1 VLNDAPD
8 PASEFPTNERL
19 DLDSSKLSQGSD
31 RDSARKAWVRA
42 LENTAQIG
50 KNPAVTLPDT
60 IATLGD
66 RFTTAPALLS
76 ERQKLTYEELAER
89 SKQYS
94 AWALKQGLSFGEVVC
109 LLMPSCP
116 EYLAIWLGITRV
128 GGIVSLLNTNLVGDA
143 LLHAIGIVAPV
154 HLIVDAQFAEN
165 LDGVAPRLPRN
176 LRVWLYGEGVG
187 RFARIDEELESSAR
201 ADLAGAGYRRP
212 TIFDRAL
219 YIYTSGTTGLPKAAN
234 VSHFRLLQWSHWF
247 AGMMD
252 TRPDDRM
259 YNCLPMYH
267 SVGGVVAIG
276 STLLNG
282 GAVVLRERFSASRFW
297 DEIVDSGCTIFQYI
311 GELCRYLVNT
321 KLHPKETQHHLRLAC
336 GNGLSAE
343 VWTEFQSRFH
353 IPKILEFYAATEGN
367 LSLYN
372 CEGRVGSI
380 GRIPSFLGQ
389 RLSTALVEFD
399 VERGEPV
406 RNEAGLCVR
415 CSTDQVGEA
424 IGRIPPDGTS
434 AAGRFEGYTDQTASE
449 AKILRNVFAPGDAWF
464 RTGDLMRRD
473 KEGFFYFVDRVGDTF
488 RWKGENVS
496 TTEVAATICSS
507 PDVLEAVVYGV
518 TIPGTEGRA
527 GMAAIVPGDNFDL
540 GRFRDYLVE
549 RLPEYARPLFVRILA
564 AIDLTGTF
572 KWKKQDLSRESYDP
586 GAVTDTIYFNDSSQ
600 PRLVKVDAAVYQR
613 ICSGKQR
620 I

>member
-1 VLNDAPD
+1 
-8 PASEFPTNERL
+8 L
-19 DLDSSKLSQGSD
+19 DLDSLKLKESSG
-31 RDSARKAWVRA
+31 RDTARKAWVRA

-50 KNPAVTLPDT
+50 KNPAVTLADT
-60 IATLGD
+60 IESVAE
-66 RFTTAPALLS
+66 RFATAPALLS
-76 ERQKLTYEELAER
+76 ERQKLTYAELAKR
-89 SKQYS
+89 SNEYS
-94 AWALKQGLSFGEVVC
+94 AWALKQRLPFGGVVS
-109 LLMPSCP
+109 LLMPNCS

-128 GGIVSLLNTNLVGDA
+128 GGIVALLNTNLAGDA

-154 HLIVDAQFAEN
+154 HLIVDAQFADN
-165 LDGVAPRLPRN
+165 IDAVAARMSQKV
-176 LRVWLYGEGVG
+176 RVWTYGEGAGSFV
-187 RFARIDEELESSAR
+187 RIDGELESSAR
-201 ADLAGAGYRRP
+201 LDLAGAQYRRP

-282 GAVVLRERFSASRFW
+282 GSVVLRERFSASRFW
-297 DEIVDSGCTIFQYI
+297 EEVVDSGCTIFQYI

-321 KLHPKETQHHLRLAC
+321 KLHPKEREHHLRLAC
-336 GNGLSAE
+336 GNGLSGD
-343 VWTEFQSRFH
+343 VWTEFQNRFQ

-380 GRIPSFLGQ
+380 GRIPSFLAQ
-389 RLSTALVEFD
+389 RLSTALVQFD

-406 RNEAGLCVR
+406 RNKAGLCIR

-424 IGRIPPDGTS
+424 IGKIPQVEKS
-434 AAGRFEGYTDQTASE
+434 AAGRFEGYTDEAASE
-449 AKILRNVFAPGDAWF
+449 AKILRNVFAPEDAWF
-464 RTGDLMRRD
+464 RTGDLMRMD

-496 TTEVAATICSS
+496 TTEVAATICAS

-527 GMAAIVPGDNFDL
+527 GMAAIVPGENFDL
-540 GRFRDYLVE
+540 GRFRDYLAE
-549 RLPEYARPLFVRILA
+549 HLPEYARPLFLRILS
-564 AIDLTGTF
+564 AIDLTSTF

-586 GAVTDTIYFNDSSQ
+586 GSVTDTVYFNDSARQ
-600 PRLVKVDAAVYQR
+600 AFVKVDAAVYESIR
-613 ICSGKQR
+613 SGKLR

>member
-1 VLNDAPD
+1 
-8 PASEFPTNERL
+8 
-19 DLDSSKLSQGSD
+19 
-31 RDSARKAWVRA
+31 
-42 LENTAQIG
+42 
-50 KNPAVTLPDT
+50 
-60 IATLGD
+60 
-66 RFTTAPALLS
+66 
-76 ERQKLTYEELAER
+76 
-89 SKQYS
+89 
-94 AWALKQGLSFGEVVC
+94 
-109 LLMPSCP
+109 MPNCP

-128 GGIVSLLNTNLVGDA
+128 GGIVSLLNTNLLGEA
-143 LLHAIGIVAPV
+143 LLHAIRIVSPL
-154 HLIVDAQFAEN
+154 HLIVDAQFADN
-165 LDGVAPRLPRN
+165 IDAVTPRLSQKV
-176 LRVWLYGEGVG
+176 RVWLYGEGAG
-187 RFARIDEELESSAR
+187 RFARVDEELESLAR
-201 ADLAGAGYRRP
+201 VDLAASEYRRP

-219 YIYTSGTTGLPKAAN
+219 CIYTSGTTGLPKAAN

-297 DEIVDSGCTIFQYI
+297 DEVVDSGCTIFQYI

-321 KLHPKETQHHLRLAC
+321 KLHPKEKQHHLRLAC
-336 GNGLSAE
+336 GNGLSSE
-343 VWTEFQSRFH
+343 VWTEFQSRFQ

-415 CSTDQVGEA
+415 CSTGQVGEA
-424 IGRIPPDGTS
+424 IGKIAQDGTS
-434 AAGRFEGYTDQTASE
+434 AAGRFEGYTDEAASE

-496 TTEVAATICSS
+496 TTEVAATICTS

-527 GMAAIVPGDNFDL
+527 GMAAMVPGENFDL
-540 GRFRDYLVE
+540 GRFREYLVGH
-549 RLPEYARPLFVRILA
+549 LPEYARPLFLRILT

-572 KWKKQDLSRESYDP
+572 KWKKQDLSREAYNP
-586 GAVTDTIYFNDSSQ
+586 GAVTDTIYFNDSARQ
-600 PRLVKVDAAVYQR
+600 ALVKVDAAVYESIR
-613 ICSGKQR
+613 SGKLR
-620 I
+620 T

>member
-1 VLNDAPD
+1 
-8 PASEFPTNERL
+8 
-19 DLDSSKLSQGSD
+19 
-31 RDSARKAWVRA
+31 
-42 LENTAQIG
+42 
-50 KNPAVTLPDT
+50 
-60 IATLGD
+60 
-66 RFTTAPALLS
+66 
-76 ERQKLTYEELAER
+76 
-89 SKQYS
+89 
-94 AWALKQGLSFGEVVC
+94 
-109 LLMPSCP
+109 MPNCP

-128 GGIVSLLNTNLVGDA
+128 GGIVSLLNTNLLGEA
-143 LLHAIGIVAPV
+143 LLHAIRIVSPL
-154 HLIVDAQFAEN
+154 HLIVDAQFADN
-165 LDGVAPRLPRN
+165 IDAVTPRLSQKV
-176 LRVWLYGEGVG
+176 RVWLYGEGAG
-187 RFARIDEELESSAR
+187 RFARVDEELESLAR
-201 ADLAGAGYRRP
+201 VDLAASEYRRP

-219 YIYTSGTTGLPKAAN
+219 CIYTSGTTGLPKAAN

-297 DEIVDSGCTIFQYI
+297 DEVVDSGCTIFQYI

-321 KLHPKETQHHLRLAC
+321 KLHPKEKQHHLRLAC
-336 GNGLSAE
+336 GNGLSSE
-343 VWTEFQSRFH
+343 VWTEFQSRFQ

-415 CSTDQVGEA
+415 CSTDQVVEA
-424 IGRIPPDGTS
+424 IGRIPQDGTS
-434 AAGRFEGYTDQTASE
+434 AAGRFEGYTDEAASE

-496 TTEVAATICSS
+496 TTEVAATICTS

-527 GMAAIVPGDNFDL
+527 GMAAMVPGENFDL
-540 GRFRDYLVE
+540 GRFREYLVGH
-549 RLPEYARPLFVRILA
+549 LPEYARPLFLRILT

-572 KWKKQDLSRESYDP
+572 KWKKQDLSREAYDP
-586 GAVTDTIYFNDSSQ
+586 GAVTDTIYFNDSARQ
-600 PRLVKVDAAVYQR
+600 AFVKVDAAVYESIR
-613 ICSGKQR
+613 SGKLR

>member
-1 VLNDAPD
+1 
-8 PASEFPTNERL
+8 
-19 DLDSSKLSQGSD
+19 
-31 RDSARKAWVRA
+31 VRA
-42 LENTAQIG
+42 LENTAPIA
-50 KNPAVTLPDT
+50 KSPTVTLAVTIDT
-60 IATLGD
+60 LAE
-66 RFTTAPALLS
+66 RFATAPALLS
-76 ERQKLTYEELAER
+76 ERQKLTYRDLAER

-94 AWALKQGLSFGEVVC
+94 EWALKQGLSFGEVVC
-109 LLMPSCP
+109 LLMPNCP

-128 GGIVSLLNTNLVGDA
+128 GGIVSLLNTNLQGDG
-143 LLHAIGIVAPV
+143 LLHAIGIVAPL
-154 HLIVDAQFAEN
+154 HLIVDAQLA
-165 LDGVAPRLPRN
+165 DRIDAVAGRLSPEIRI
-176 LRVWLYGEGVG
+176 WSYGEGAG
-187 RFARIDEELESSAR
+187 HFARIDEQLESPAKL
-201 ADLAGAGYRRP
+201 DLAGTEYRRP

-219 YIYTSGTTGLPKAAN
+219 CIYTSGTTGLPKAAN

-252 TRPDDRM
+252 TRPEDRI

-276 STLLNG
+276 SMLING

-297 DEIVDSGCTIFQYI
+297 DEVVDSGCTIFQYI
-311 GELCRYLVNT
+311 GELCRYLVHT
-321 KLHPKETQHHLRLAC
+321 KSNPKETQHHLRLAC
-336 GNGLSAE
+336 GNGLSSD
-343 VWTEFQSRFH
+343 VWTEFQGRFR

-372 CEGRVGSI
+372 CEGRVGSV

-424 IGRIPPDGTS
+424 IGKIPLDRTS
-434 AAGRFEGYTDQTASE
+434 AAGRFEGYTDEAASE

-464 RTGDLMRRD
+464 RTGDLMRKD
-473 KEGFFYFVDRVGDTF
+473 KEGYFYFVDRVGDTF

-496 TTEVAATICSS
+496 TTEVAATICAS
-507 PDVLEAVVYGV
+507 PDVLEGVVYGV

-527 GMAAIVPGDNFDL
+527 GMAAIVPGENFDV
-540 GRFRDYLVE
+540 GRFRDYLVGH
-549 RLPEYARPLFVRILA
+549 LPEYARPLFLRILA
-564 AIDLTGTF
+564 AMDLTGTF

-586 GAVTDTIYFNDSSQ
+586 GAVTDSIYFHDSARQ
-600 PRLVKVDAAVYQR
+600 AFVKVDAAVYESIR
-613 ICSGKQR
+613 SGKLR

>member
-1 VLNDAPD
+1 MVPD
-8 PASEFPTNERL
+8 DSASDSLTKTRGL
-19 DLDSSKLSQGSD
+19 DLDSLKVNQGSD
-31 RDSARKAWVRA
+31 RDSARKAWMRA

-60 IATLGD
+60 IDALAD
-66 RFTTAPALLS
+66 RFATAPALLS
-76 ERQKLTYEELAER
+76 DRQNLSFRELAAR

-94 AWALKQGLSFGEVVC
+94 TWALKQGLSFGETVA
-109 LLMPSCP
+109 LLMPNCP
-116 EYLAIWLGITRV
+116 EYLAIWLGISRL
-128 GGIVSLLNTNLVGDA
+128 GAIVSLLNTNLLGDA
-143 LLHAIGIVAPV
+143 LLHAIRIVSPV
-154 HLIVDAQFAEN
+154 HLIVDAQFVDTI
-165 LDGVAPRLPRN
+165 DGVASRLLPKVRI
-176 LRVWLYGEGVG
+176 WSYGEGADP
-187 RFARIDEELESSAR
+187 FARINEELESSEKV
-201 ADLAGAGYRRP
+201 DLAAAEYRRP

-259 YNCLPMYH
+259 YDCLPMYH

-282 GAVVLRERFSASRFW
+282 GAVVLRQRFSASRFW
-297 DEIVDSGCTIFQYI
+297 DDVVDSGCTIFQYI

-321 KLHPKETQHHLRLAC
+321 KLHPKERGHHLRLAC

-343 VWTEFQSRFH
+343 VWTEFQSRFQ

-380 GRIPSFLGQ
+380 GRIPSFLSQ
-389 RLSTALVEFD
+389 RLSAALVQFD

-406 RNEAGLCVR
+406 RNEAGLCIR

-424 IGRIPPDGTS
+424 IGKIPQDEKS
-434 AAGRFEGYTDQTASE
+434 AAGRFEGYTDEAASE
-449 AKILRNVFAPGDAWF
+449 AKVLRNVIAPGDAWF

-496 TTEVAATICSS
+496 TTEVAATICTS
-507 PDVLEAVVYGV
+507 PHVLEAVVYGV

-527 GMAAIVPGDNFDL
+527 GMAAIVPGENFDL
-540 GRFRDYLVE
+540 GRFREYLVGH
-549 RLPEYARPLFVRILA
+549 LTDYARPLFLRILT

-572 KWKKQDLSRESYDP
+572 KWKKQDLSREAYDP
-586 GAVTDTIYFNDSSQ
+586 GAVTDTIYFNDSARQ
-600 PRLVKVDAAVYQR
+600 AFVKVDAALYESIR
-613 ICSGKQR
+613 SGKLR

>member
-1 VLNDAPD
+1 
-8 PASEFPTNERL
+8 
-19 DLDSSKLSQGSD
+19 
-31 RDSARKAWVRA
+31 VRA
-42 LENTAQIG
+42 LENTAPIAT
-50 KNPAVTLPDT
+50 NPAVTLAVT
-60 IATLGD
+60 IETLAD
-66 RFTTAPALLS
+66 RFATAPALLS
-76 ERQKLTYEELAER
+76 ERQKLTYRELAER

-94 AWALKQGLSFGEVVC
+94 AWALKQGLSFGDVVC
-109 LLMPSCP
+109 LLMPNCP

-128 GGIVSLLNTNLVGDA
+128 GGVVSLLNTNLQGDG

-154 HLIVDAQFAEN
+154 HLILDAQFA
-165 LDGVAPRLPRN
+165 DRIDAVARRLPQKVRI
-176 LRVWLYGEGVG
+176 WSYGEGAG
-187 RFARIDEELESSAR
+187 HFARIDEQLESSAKL
-201 ADLAGAGYRRP
+201 DLGGAEYRRP

-219 YIYTSGTTGLPKAAN
+219 CIYTSGTTGLPKAAN

-252 TRPDDRM
+252 TRSDDRI

-276 STLLNG
+276 SALMNG

-297 DEIVDSGCTIFQYI
+297 DEVVDYGCTIFQYI
-311 GELCRYLVNT
+311 GELCRYLVRSKSN
-321 KLHPKETQHHLRLAC
+321 PKETQHHLRLAC
-336 GNGLSAE
+336 GNGLSSE
-343 VWTEFQSRFH
+343 VWAEFQSRFQ

-424 IGRIPPDGTS
+424 IGKIPPDRTS
-434 AAGRFEGYTDQTASE
+434 AVGRFEGYTDEAASE
-449 AKILRNVFAPGDAWF
+449 AKILRNVFAPADAWF

-496 TTEVAATICSS
+496 TTEVAATICAS

-518 TIPGTEGRA
+518 TIPWTEGRA
-527 GMAAIVPGDNFDL
+527 GMAAIVPGENFDL
-540 GRFRDYLVE
+540 SRFRDYLVGH
-549 RLPEYARPLFVRILA
+549 LPEYARPLFLRILA

-572 KWKKQDLSRESYDP
+572 KWKKQDLSRGSYDP
-586 GAVTDTIYFNDSSQ
+586 GAVTDMIYFNDSARQ
-600 PRLVKVDAAVYQR
+600 AFVKVDAAVYESIR
-613 ICSGKQR
+613 SGKLR

>member
-1 VLNDAPD
+1 LVPD
-8 PASEFPTNERL
+8 EPSSEFPTIKRL
-19 DLDSSKLSQGSD
+19 VLDSLKLKEGSD
-31 RDSARKAWVRA
+31 RVTARKAWVRA

-60 IATLGD
+60 IDALAD
-66 RFTTAPALLS
+66 RFATAPALLS
-76 ERQKLTYEELAER
+76 ERQKLTYGELAER
-89 SKQYS
+89 SRQYS
-94 AWALKQGLSFGEVVC
+94 AWALKQGLSLGQVVC
-109 LLMPSCP
+109 LLMPNCP

-128 GGIVSLLNTNLVGDA
+128 GGIASLLNTNLVGDA

-154 HLIVDAQFAEN
+154 HVIVDAQFAESIN
-165 LDGVAPRLPRN
+165 GVAASLPQN
-176 LRVWLYGEGVG
+176 VRVWLYGESAGS
-187 RFARIDEELESSAR
+187 FARIDEHLESSAR
-201 ADLAGAGYRRP
+201 IVLAGAEYRRP

-267 SVGGVVAIG
+267 SVGGIVAIG

-297 DEIVDSGCTIFQYI
+297 DEVVDSGCTIFQYI

-321 KLHPKETQHHLRLAC
+321 KLHPRERAHHLRLAS
-336 GNGLSAE
+336 GNGLSGD
-343 VWTEFQSRFH
+343 VWTEFQSRFQ

-389 RLSTALVEFD
+389 SRSTALVQFD

-406 RNEAGLCVR
+406 RNEAGLCIR

-424 IGRIPPDGTS
+424 IGKIPEDEKS
-434 AAGRFEGYTDQTASE
+434 AAGRFEGYTDEAASE
-449 AKILRNVFAPGDAWF
+449 AKILRNVFARGDAWF

-496 TTEVAATICSS
+496 TTEVAATICTS

-518 TIPGTEGRA
+518 MIPGTEGRA
-527 GMAAIVPGDNFDL
+527 GMAAVVAGENFDL
-540 GRFRDYLVE
+540 GGFRDYLAE
-549 RLPEYARPLFVRILA
+549 HLPEYARPLFLRILA
-564 AIDLTGTF
+564 TIDLTGTF
-572 KWKKQDLSRESYDP
+572 KWKKQELSREAYNPS
-586 GAVTDTIYFNDSSQ
+586 AVTDTIYFNDSARQ
-600 PRLVKVDAAVYQR
+600 AFVKVDAAVYESIR
-613 ICSGKQR
+613 SGKLR

>member
-1 VLNDAPD
+1 LV
-8 PASEFPTNERL
+8 
-19 DLDSSKLSQGSD
+19 LDSLKLKESSD
-31 RDSARKAWVRA
+31 RVTARKAWVRA

-50 KNPAVTLPDT
+50 KNPGVTLPDT
-60 IATLGD
+60 IDALAD
-66 RFTTAPALLS
+66 RFAAAPALLS
-76 ERQKLTYEELAER
+76 ERQKLTYGELAER
-89 SKQYS
+89 SRQYS
-94 AWALKQGLSFGEVVC
+94 FWALKQGLSFGEVVC
-109 LLMPSCP
+109 LLMPNCP
-116 EYLAIWLGITRV
+116 DYLAIWLGITRV

-143 LLHAIGIVAPV
+143 LLHAIGVVAPV
-154 HLIVDAQFAEN
+154 HVIVDAQFAEII
-165 LDGVAPRLPRN
+165 DGVAARLPQN
-176 LRVWLYGEGVG
+176 VRVWIYGESAGS
-187 RFARIDEELESSAR
+187 FARIDEQLESSVSL
-201 ADLAGAGYRRP
+201 DLTGAEYRCP

-219 YIYTSGTTGLPKAAN
+219 YIYTSGTTGLPKAAK

-252 TRPDDRM
+252 TRADDRM

-297 DEIVDSGCTIFQYI
+297 DEVVDSECTIFQYI

-321 KLHPKETQHHLRLAC
+321 KLHPKEREHHLRLAC

-343 VWTEFQSRFH
+343 VWREFQGRFQ

-389 RLSTALVEFD
+389 RFSTALVQFD

-406 RNEAGLCVR
+406 RNEAGLCIR

-424 IGRIPPDGTS
+424 IGKIPQDEKS
-434 AAGRFEGYTDQTASE
+434 AAGRFEGYTDEAASE
-449 AKILRNVFAPGDAWF
+449 AKVLRNVFAPGDAWF
-464 RTGDLMRRD
+464 RTGDLLRRD

-496 TTEVAATICSS
+496 TTEVAATICAS
-507 PDVLEAVVYGV
+507 PHVLEAVVYGV

-527 GMAAIVPGDNFDL
+527 GMAAIVPGENFDL
-540 GRFRDYLVE
+540 PGFRDYLGE
-549 RLPEYARPLFVRILA
+549 HLPEYARPLFLRILA
-564 AIDLTGTF
+564 TIDLTGTF
-572 KWKKQDLSRESYDP
+572 KWKKQDLCRESYDP
-586 GAVTDTIYFNDSSQ
+586 GAVMDTIYFNDPTRQ
-600 PRLVKVDAAVYQR
+600 AFVKVDAAVYESIR
-613 ICSGKQR
+613 SGKLR

>member
-1 VLNDAPD
+1 LV
-8 PASEFPTNERL
+8 
-19 DLDSSKLSQGSD
+19 LDSLKLKEGSD
-31 RDSARKAWVRA
+31 PVTARKAWVRA

-50 KNPAVTLPDT
+50 KNPGVTLPDT
-60 IATLGD
+60 IDTLAD
-66 RFTTAPALLS
+66 RFAAAPALLS
-76 ERQKLTYEELAER
+76 ERQKLTYGELAER
-89 SKQYS
+89 SRQYS
-94 AWALKQGLSFGEVVC
+94 AWALKQRLSFGKVVC
-109 LLMPSCP
+109 LLMPNCP

-154 HLIVDAQFAEN
+154 HVIVDAQFAESFG
-165 LDGVAPRLPRN
+165 GVADRLPQDV
-176 LRVWLYGEGVG
+176 RVWTNGESAASS
-187 RFARIDEELESSAR
+187 ARIDQQLESSTGL
-201 ADLAGAGYRRP
+201 DLAGAEYRRP

-297 DEIVDSGCTIFQYI
+297 DEVVDSGCTIFQYI
-311 GELCRYLVNT
+311 GELCRYLVST
-321 KLHPKETQHHLRLAC
+321 KLHPKEREHHLRLAC
-336 GNGLSAE
+336 GNGLSGD
-343 VWTEFQSRFH
+343 VWTEFQSRFQ
-353 IPKILEFYAATEGN
+353 IPRILEFYAATEGN

-372 CEGRVGSI
+372 SEGRVGSI
-380 GRIPSFLGQ
+380 GRIPSFLSQ
-389 RLSTALVEFD
+389 RQSTALVQFD

-424 IGRIPPDGTS
+424 IGKIPQDEKS
-434 AAGRFEGYTDQTASE
+434 AAGRFEGYTDAAASE
-449 AKILRNVFAPGDAWF
+449 AKVLRNVFAPGDAWF

-496 TTEVAATICSS
+496 TTEVAATICAS

-527 GMAAIVPGDNFDL
+527 GMAAIVPGENFDL
-540 GRFRDYLVE
+540 GRFRNYLAE
-549 RLPEYARPLFVRILA
+549 HLPEYARPLFLRILA
-564 AIDLTGTF
+564 AIELTGTF
-572 KWKKQDLSRESYDP
+572 KWKKQDLSRESYDAA
-586 GAVTDTIYFNDSSQ
+586 AVADTIYFNDSA
-600 PRLVKVDAAVYQR
+600 REAFVKVDAAVYESIR
-613 ICSGKQR
+613 SGKLR